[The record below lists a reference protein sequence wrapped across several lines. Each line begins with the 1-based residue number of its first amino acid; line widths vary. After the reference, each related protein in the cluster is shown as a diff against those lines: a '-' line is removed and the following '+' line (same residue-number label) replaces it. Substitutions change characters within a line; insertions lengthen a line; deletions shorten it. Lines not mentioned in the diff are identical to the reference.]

1 MHTPRLI
8 KKALILTAS
17 TLLFT
22 TTSALAAEKPTLT
35 VYTYE
40 SFAAS
45 WGPGPKVKAAFEA
58 QCDGCT
64 LKYVTLDSG
73 AAMLNRLRLE
83 GKNNKADIVL
93 GLDNNSISEAENTGL
108 FTASTADL
116 SKLNLPITWT
126 NHTFIPYDYGYFS
139 FVYNSEK
146 ITTPPKSFAEL
157 LSKDNNYSIIYQD
170 PRTSSVGQGL
180 LLWIESVY
188 GDKATQAWQKIA
200 DKTVTVT
207 KGWSEAYNMF
217 LKGESDFVLSYTT
230 SPAYHIID
238 EQEDKY
244 KATTFTEGN
253 YMQIETVAKVA
264 NSKQPKL
271 AEQFIQFVLSNDF
284 QQYIPTGNWMYP
296 ATTTPLPEEFDQLTM
311 PSKPLIFDSEKIAQS
326 RKQWIR
332 QWQQAVSQ

>member
-1 MHTPRLI
+1 M
-8 KKALILTAS
+8 
-17 TLLFT
+17 
-22 TTSALAAEKPTLT
+22 AETEQPTLT

-45 WGPGPKVKAAFEA
+45 WGPGPKVKAEFEK
-58 QCDGCT
+58 QCGGCT
-64 LKYVTLDSG
+64 LNYVTLDSG

-83 GKNNKADIVL
+83 GKSNKADIVL
-93 GLDNNSISEAENTGL
+93 GLDNNSITEAEKTGL
-108 FTASTADL
+108 FTPSHADL
-116 SKLNLPITWT
+116 SKLDLPIKWD
-126 NHTFIPYDYGYFS
+126 NQTFIPYDYGYFS
-139 FVYNSEK
+139 FIYNSEK
-146 ITTPPKSFAEL
+146 MKTPPASFAEL
-157 LSKDNNYSIIYQD
+157 LSKDNDYSIIYQD

-180 LLWIESVY
+180 LLWIESIY
-188 GDKATQAWQKIA
+188 GDQAPQAWQQIA

-238 EQEDKY
+238 EQDDKY
-244 KATTFTEGN
+244 KETTFTEGN

-264 NSKQPKL
+264 GTKQSKL
-271 AEQFIQFVLSNDF
+271 ADQFINFVLTNDF

-296 ATTTPLPEEFDQLTM
+296 ATDAPLPKEFDQLVT
-311 PSKPLIFDSEKIAQS
+311 PSKPLLLDSEKIANS
-326 RKQWIR
+326 RKQWVR